1 VVYFAAMAYFLFKL
15 VRIYD
20 ASPTRIDDY
29 RPARRSLTTFAVITL
44 ILLVVTIVYAC
55 ICTVNFGKGLRP
67 HVDSSKKR
75 QRAASLEMDKLFDPN
90 MPVAGPGQVRRVI
103 D

>member
-1 VVYFAAMAYFLFKL
+1 VVYLAAMAYFLFKL

-20 ASPTRIDDY
+20 ASAERKEDY
-29 RPARRSLTTFAVITL
+29 RPARRSLTTFAVITN
-44 ILLVVTIVYAC
+44 LLMIVTIVYAC
-55 ICTVNFGKGLRP
+55 ICTANFGKGLRP

-75 QRAASLEMDKLFDPN
+75 QRTASLEMDKLFDPH
-90 MPVAGPGQVRRVI
+90 MPMAGPGQGRRVI